1 MVMGN
6 GTALLV
12 IDVQVGMF
20 EEPEG
25 PVHDAERLLGNIGAV
40 IRKARDAGAPVVYI
54 QHCDGPGEVLEPG
67 ARGWEIHPDIAPLE
81 GEAVIRKRT
90 PDPFHETNLRH
101 ELDSKRINNLVMVGI
116 QTECCVDTTCRR
128 AFSMGY
134 DVVLVKDA
142 HGTWDS
148 EELSAPQIIAH
159 HNGILGGRFAET
171 IETEA
176 LEIQATPTTAN
187 RR

>member
-1 MVMGN
+1 MGN

-20 EEPEG
+20 DGPGG
-25 PVHDAERLLGNIGAV
+25 PVYDARRLLGNIGAV
-40 IRKARDAGAPVVYI
+40 IRKAREAGSPVIYI
-54 QHCDGPGEVLEPG
+54 QHCDDPGEPLEPG
-67 ARGWEIHPDIAPLE
+67 ARGWEIHPSVAPLD
-81 GEAVIRKRT
+81 GEAVIQKRT
-90 PDPFHETNLRH
+90 PDSFHETNLRR
-101 ELDSKRINNLVMVGI
+101 ELDAKGINSLILVGM

-142 HGTWDS
+142 HGTWDTG
-148 EELSAPQIIAH
+148 ELSAGRIIAH
-159 HNGILGGRFAET
+159 HNGVLGGRFAET
-171 IETEA
+171 VETEA
-176 LEIQATPTTAN
+176 LEIQASPTTAN